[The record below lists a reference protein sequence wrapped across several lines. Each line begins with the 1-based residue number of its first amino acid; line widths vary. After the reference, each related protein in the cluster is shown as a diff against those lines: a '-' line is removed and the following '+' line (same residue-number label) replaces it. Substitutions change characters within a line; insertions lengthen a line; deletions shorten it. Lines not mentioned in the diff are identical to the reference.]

1 MATTTLPVNPP
12 VIKVLGAPRSKFND
26 FSLDYG
32 KILSD
37 DYVHNKFLTLKYAGK
52 GTRFN
57 FAGKETLEFKEKD
70 GKEVRAIGSE
80 VKLVTN
86 INGVNV
92 ETKFDS
98 KGLVRVWSHWGRWNL
113 GKPVDV
119 STKLKTDTNF
129 AAPSGWVNVDY
140 TTGRLSTS
148 VRLHL
153 KKDRTPY
160 LAHKIQ
166 YTQGDI
172 ACGYVVKNNL
182 NNFGL
187 RRYNLFGSYVHKD
200 IGLHLE
206 HVNQS
211 TDSFALGHII
221 FGILYRFRGNP
232 IVVKT
237 TYRPDNKEK
246 PFDLVA
252 GTHYR
257 LNKNTELRTKVDSS
271 GVLALA
277 SKFKVHENLNVVAST
292 EMNLHNPGA
301 YWNPK
306 KTTRIPL
313 GLSLEFSFV

>member
-1 MATTTLPVNPP
+1 MATTSLPVSTPIVK
-12 VIKVLGAPRSKFND
+12 VIGSPRSKFND
-26 FSLDYG
+26 FSLDYS

-70 GKEVRAIGSE
+70 GKEVKAVGSE
-80 VKLVTN
+80 VKVVTN
-86 INGVNV
+86 VNGINV

-98 KGLVRVWSHWGRWNL
+98 KGLVRVWTHWGRWNL

-129 AAPSGWVNVDY
+129 SAPSGWVNVDY

-166 YTQGDI
+166 YIQGDF
-172 ACGYVVKNNL
+172 AGGYVAKNNL

-206 HVNQS
+206 HVNTS
-211 TDSFALGHII
+211 LDAFSLGHVV
-221 FGILYRFRGNP
+221 FGVLYRFRGNP

-237 TYRPDNKEK
+237 TYRPEK
-246 PFDLVA
+246 KDHLFKVVA
-252 GTHYR
+252 GTHYKV
-257 LNKNTELRTKVDSS
+257 NKNTDLRVKVNSA
-271 GVLALA
+271 GKLALS
-277 SKFKVHENLNVVAST
+277 SKFKVHDNLSIVAAT
-292 EMNLHNPGA
+292 GLNLHTPGE

-306 KTTRIPL
+306 KTTRIPV
-313 GLSLEFSFV
+313 GLSFEFSFV